1 MFKAGVDQEAIV
13 QIFSQASAKQ
23 GEALRKAVS
32 DATLKALQ
40 GRELTLANIRK
51 VLDSVTQAAS
61 SGAAQNQLPAVD
73 VGELLGKAF
82 AGMDAALLQAV
93 EAQRKALQ
101 QFVDQGLSLQEK
113 HMKDALANIEKMEDV
128 FFATVG
134 KTAHQATGAL
144 QPAWDQVLTAMRLKG
159 TATGS
164 QAASSIEQLMA
175 RAQTA
180 MRDRRAVGLRGM
192 QAMMQ
197 SYATLVSGVLIGM
210 SEGLQPGT
218 SEPKSRKK

>member
-1 MFKAGVDQEAIV
+1 MRWRISRRWRTF
-13 QIFSQASAKQ
+13 FSQPSA
-23 GEALRKAVS
+23 R
-32 DATLKALQ
+32 
-40 GRELTLANIRK
+40 
-51 VLDSVTQAAS
+51 
-61 SGAAQNQLPAVD
+61 
-73 VGELLGKAF
+73 
-82 AGMDAALLQAV
+82 
-93 EAQRKALQ
+93 
-101 QFVDQGLSLQEK
+101 
-113 HMKDALANIEKMEDV
+113 
-128 FFATVG
+128 
-134 KTAHQATGAL
+134 TAHQATGAL